1 MTTKHTPGPWST
13 HLVDDTV
20 VIIPRRPLPQKFS
33 TLGHSEVAD
42 DEDFANAR
50 LIAAAPDLYHALDDL
65 FTDMIIAQGNMR
77 DAAKRDKRWE
87 GCAEEIQP
95 RIDAAR
101 AALAKARGSQ

>member
-1 MTTKHTPGPWST
+1 MTTFTPGPW
-13 HLVDDTV
+13 TV
-20 VIIPRRPLPQKFS
+20 SDNHGKRYIEPVGDNEPVAMICR
-33 TLGHSEVAD
+33 GHAD
-42 DEDFANAR
+42 AYLANAD
-50 LIAAAPDLYHALDDL
+50 LIAAAPELYHALDDL

-77 DAAKRDKRWE
+77 DAAKRDTRWE